1 MRSPVGAVA
10 LLTAGLLGGAP
21 VASGSDSISSV
32 SLDVAPASRR
42 ITEDHA
48 QPTSAELLGRI
59 KAALLERRWPDV
71 IADCERHERLFPN
84 SPHDAAVALHKGRAL
99 ASLGGRENDA
109 LSAYRAAAVKAGSDR
124 GLAEEARRSACRV
137 AFDLSLMGLGEGTR
151 VLSDSLGDPARTV
164 RIYAAVLSSRL
175 TDPSLLAAAGRVL
188 RKELE
193 EERNEDLRD
202 EMTLALARID
212 PGTLPEVSPV
222 PSRPSAAGAADKRSE
237 PRWIHLRITSRSD
250 PDSRVSI
257 NLPLS
262 FARALLESLP
272 QKTRDELRRQAE
284 QRGLAWE
291 ALSTGLQEL
300 AVTGEPLL
308 EVDDG
313 DERVEVWID

>member
-1 MRSPVGAVA
+1 
-10 LLTAGLLGGAP
+10 
-21 VASGSDSISSV
+21 
-32 SLDVAPASRR
+32 
-42 ITEDHA
+42 
-48 QPTSAELLGRI
+48 
-59 KAALLERRWPDV
+59 
-71 IADCERHERLFPN
+71 
-84 SPHDAAVALHKGRAL
+84 
-99 ASLGGRENDA
+99 
-109 LSAYRAAAVKAGSDR
+109 
-124 GLAEEARRSACRV
+124 
-137 AFDLSLMGLGEGTR
+137 
-151 VLSDSLGDPARTV
+151 
-164 RIYAAVLSSRL
+164 
-175 TDPSLLAAAGRVL
+175 
-188 RKELE
+188 
-193 EERNEDLRD
+193 
-202 EMTLALARID
+202 MTLALARID